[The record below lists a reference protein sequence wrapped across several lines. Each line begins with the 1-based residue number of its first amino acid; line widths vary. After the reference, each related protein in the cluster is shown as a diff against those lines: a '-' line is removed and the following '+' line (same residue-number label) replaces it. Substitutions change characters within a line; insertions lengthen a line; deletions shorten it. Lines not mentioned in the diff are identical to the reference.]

1 MRRKIGLTP
10 LIVTIGLLMIGFFWV
25 SSQLVTNIQE
35 TDTLYQQAVSVNN
48 TLETSQNDL
57 QALLASANSE
67 AFIETQARTLYDYM
81 KPDEL
86 RIVITNPEVLSGTD
100 GE

>member
-86 RIVITNPEVLSGTD
+86 RIVITNPEVLYGTD